1 MRSAQDILEFGRI
14 LGMLAGKCRTRR
26 GALLAEGLSPYEDL
40 HELRKELL
48 RMRELSS
55 LLPEKGSLPLRAG
68 EDLRAFL
75 GDLKKGR
82 EPSGRMLL
90 YVLQDIEDG
99 KAARAYLGEGD
110 SPLKELSL
118 QLPGNERLREEL
130 SRALEEDGS
139 LKDQASGRLL
149 SIRRSMK
156 ALEKGLRREA
166 ERLLMENISHLSSP
180 NLTLRNGHYVLS
192 VLPSDKNKVR
202 GLVQGVSRTG
212 GTVYI
217 EPEPLLLME
226 SRIEELR
233 EEEKEEERKILRHLG
248 DMVLEDL
255 MGALERNRTLG
266 RLDLLEAKCR
276 LMGEWEGSIPEIGE
290 GKELLLP
297 KARHPLLDQATVVP
311 NDFILRE
318 GRRLLLLSGPN
329 AGGKTVA
336 LKTVGLLSLMA
347 LSGMGIPAG
356 EGARV
361 PFFRHVYADIGDS
374 QSLQESLSTFSG
386 HMKAVGEILSSL
398 EGEDLVLLD
407 ELGSGTSP
415 EEGEALGEGI
425 LQMIL
430 AKGALALVSSHYEG
444 LKGFALRAPGAENC
458 SLAFDEGNLRPTYRL
473 RAGIPGESYGI
484 LVAERFG
491 LPEEATSRA
500 RAILQG
506 KEAPSLEEA
515 LRTLRKKSEEAER
528 EKERLQA
535 ERSALEEERKAF
547 LSKKKALERKEEEL
561 REKLALGERKLLSEY
576 ERRLKDILKGVE
588 GKGLPAGAKALHEIR
603 SLGEEER
610 KEEPRDDSRPLGPG
624 DYVEA
629 PSLFLEGEILSI
641 QGTKATIGERNG
653 RSMKVPLSAL
663 RRKERPLSK
672 KKPREEEPLPTYEI
686 SPAPPM
692 ELNLIGMRAEEAEEA
707 FLSYLDSAIAH
718 GLTHVRIVH
727 GFGSGVLRNMVRG
740 YLSRR
745 KDVVL
750 SYGDGS
756 PQEGGGGATVVEL
769 RGRKA

>member
-1 MRSAQDILEFGRI
+1 MDILEFGRI
-14 LGMLAGKCRTRR
+14 REILGGRCRTER
-26 GALLAEGLSPYEDL
+26 GILLARELSPYEDL
-40 HELRKELL
+40 HELRKELSRL
-48 RMRELSS
+48 RELSS
-55 LLPEKGSLPLRAG
+55 LLREKGALPLSSG
-68 EDLRAFL
+68 KDLRPFL
-75 GDLKKGR
+75 GELGKGR
-82 EPSGRMLL
+82 EPAGEMLL
-90 YVLQDIEDG
+90 FVLQDILDG
-99 KAARAYLGEGD
+99 KAVRDYLGEGD
-110 SPLKELSL
+110 SPLHELSL

-130 SRALEEDGS
+130 GRALAEDGS
-139 LKDQASGRLL
+139 LKDEASGRLL
-149 SIRRSMK
+149 SLRRSTR
-156 ALEKGLRREA
+156 ALEKGLRHEA
-166 ERLLMENISHLSSP
+166 ERLLVENMAHLSSP

-192 VLPSDKNKVR
+192 VLPADKNKVR

-233 EEEKEEERKILRHLG
+233 EEGKEEERKILRRLG

-266 RLDLLEAKCR
+266 RLDLLEGKCR
-276 LMGEWEGSIPEIGE
+276 LMGEWEGTVPVVGE

-297 KARHPLLDQATVVP
+297 RARHPLLDQATVVP
-311 NDFILRE
+311 NDFALRE

-356 EGARV
+356 EGAKV
-361 PFFRHVYADIGDS
+361 PFFPHIYADIGDS

-430 AKGALALVSSHYEG
+430 GKGALALVSSHYEG

-473 RAGIPGESYGI
+473 RPGIPGESYGI

-491 LPEEATSRA
+491 VPEEATGKA

-506 KEAPSLEEA
+506 KEPPSLEEA
-515 LRTLRKKSEEAER
+515 LSALRRKGEEAER
-528 EKERLQA
+528 EKEHLQE
-535 ERSALEEERKAF
+535 ERSALMEERKEL
-547 LSKKKALERKEEEL
+547 LSRRKVLERKEEEL
-561 REKLALGERKLLSEY
+561 RERLALGERRLLKEY
-576 ERRLKDILKGVE
+576 ESRLKEILRE
-588 GKGLPAGAKALHEIR
+588 ATGKGLPAGAKALHEIR
-603 SLGEEER
+603 SLGEEGEER
-610 KEEPRDDSRPLGPG
+610 KEAEREDSRPLEVG
-624 DYVEA
+624 DYAEA

-641 QGTKATIGERNG
+641 QGGKARIGEKGG
-653 RSMKVPLSAL
+653 RTASVPLSSL
-663 RRKERPLSK
+663 HRKERPAPRK
-672 KKPREEEPLPTYEI
+672 RPREEEILPGREI

-692 ELNLIGMRAEEAEEA
+692 ELNLIGMRLEEAEEA
-707 FLSYLDSAIAH
+707 FLSYLDSALAH
-718 GLTHVRIVH
+718 GMGRVRIVH
-727 GFGSGVLRNMVRG
+727 GFGSGTLRNMVRG
-740 YLSRR
+740 HLSRR
-745 KDVVL
+745 PDLVL

-756 PQEGGGGATVVEL
+756 PQEGGGGATIVLL
-769 RGRKA
+769 RGKRA